1 MHGFSAIKMTA
12 LGRPQFLVGTK
23 IGIKMSMHNVILTD
37 SSWWRGVVDWY
48 IVYYFQAT
56 VLRGPGEMATIFH
69 IPCITAGK
77 RWHGDL
83 RAEAGAETTAGA
95 V

>member
-1 MHGFSAIKMTA
+1 MTA
-12 LGRPQFLVGTK
+12 LGRPQFLVSTK
-23 IGIKMSMHNVILTD
+23 TVIKMSMHNAILTD
-37 SSWWRGVVDWY
+37 SSRCRGVVDWY
-48 IVYYFQAT
+48 IVLFFQAT

-77 RWHGDL
+77 RWHGGL
-83 RAEAGAETTAGA
+83 RAEVGAETTAGA